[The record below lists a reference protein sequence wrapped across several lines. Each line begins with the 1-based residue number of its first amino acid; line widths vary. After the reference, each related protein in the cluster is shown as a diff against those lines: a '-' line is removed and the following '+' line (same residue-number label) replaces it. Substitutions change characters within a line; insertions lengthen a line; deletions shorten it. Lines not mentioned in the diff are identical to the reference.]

1 MVALLTSNSIQ
12 AMLHEYYRGPVAEQL
27 NQEVLAVE
35 LFEKGSFT
43 WAGKNVIIPLH
54 TGRNTGVGYRAEN
67 TNLPTATAQV
77 HSRIVSNAT
86 FLYGRFEV
94 TGPTMA
100 SAEKGG
106 MNSFIGALDN
116 EMTRL
121 VDDLKDHAN
130 LNMFVGGP
138 VRGLINQ
145 KQAQVAKA
153 NGATQYGAPGQ
164 QVANSNGL
172 AWQYDGDFSFI
183 DGTWR
188 DATGTLRPAVDPND
202 IQTWCRIDIIQLDTY
217 EVVPLLAALGAG
229 AGIFITDFS
238 KSNRTITIQGV
249 GSGGAVVPFTT
260 AGGAVDAG
268 VGCAIK
274 INDQQL
280 TNGVGNF
287 GIPGP
292 NTDHEPAGILT
303 NLFDGSLFNLPR
315 NNGAAD
321 GGEELQ
327 STCATAVV
335 TGANDRA
342 ALVNDRLQ
350 AMLDTIDEECGK
362 VPDLFLI
369 HNTTRQT
376 YISGTLSNQTIQQ
389 TAPATKATGVDY
401 GYNDDMIGYGGIKM
415 RRSRHC
421 PKGMFIALK
430 LDSWKLA
437 ELKAGD
443 FADLD
448 GAILSR
454 VDQRDSWEGFW
465 RWYYQL
471 VCCYPNANGVLFGFN
486 L

>member
-1 MVALLTSNSIQ
+1 MVALLTSTSIQ

-67 TNLPTATAQV
+67 TNLPAATSQV

-138 VRGLINQ
+138 VRGLINE
-145 KQAQVAKA
+145 KKA
-153 NGATQYGAPGQ
+153 ASAFVGPTIFNPPG
-164 QVANSNGL
+164 VMAAVSTTNT
-172 AWQYDGDFSFI
+172 WEYDGDFSFI

-188 DATGTLRPAVDPND
+188 DASGTLRPAVAFATLNS
-202 IQTWCRIDIIQLDTY
+202 WCRVDIIRLDTY
-217 EVVPLLAALGAG
+217 EQVNLPAALGAG
-229 AGIFITDFS
+229 TATFINGFS
-238 KSNRTITIQGV
+238 KANRTIDLTTVGTAAGIPFSTIGV
-249 GSGGAVVPFTT
+249 EL
-260 AGGAVDAG
+260 G

-274 INDQQL
+274 INTAQSS
-280 TNGVGNF
+280 NGVGVF
-287 GIPGP
+287 GIGGP
-292 NTDHEPAGILT
+292 DTGHEPAGILT
-303 NLFDGSLFNLPR
+303 NLFDGALFNLDR
-315 NNGAAD
+315 NDGAAD

-327 STCATAVV
+327 STCV
-335 TGANDRA
+335 TNVTLGTNARGLGS
-342 ALVNDRLQ
+342 LVNDRLQ
-350 AMLDTIDEECGK
+350 GMLDTIDEECGK

-376 YISGTLSNQTIQQ
+376 YIAGSLSNQTIQQ

-421 PKGMFIALK
+421 PKGMFIAMK

-486 L
+486 T